1 MVQRLAPDHVAI
13 YGIDRILK
21 LWSITNE
28 TDMTARL
35 THKMKLNKDLLS
47 IQYCSK
53 NATIV
58 YMDAELTIG
67 AIPMTLA
74 NLKAEVDEVE
84 SEMDI
89 DEADLL
95 ENLSLSEEAV
105 EEKKSDKMASQAD
118 VKSHKSVEKKPKQA
132 AAS

>member
-1 MVQRLAPDHVAI
+1 MVQRLAPGHVAT

-28 TDMTARL
+28 SDMTAKL
-35 THKMKLNKDLLS
+35 THKMKLSKDLLS
-47 IQYCSK
+47 IQYCPK

-58 YMDAELTIG
+58 YMDAELSIG

-95 ENLSLSEEAV
+95 DNLSMSEEAV
-105 EEKKSDKMASQAD
+105 EEKKSDKIAS
-118 VKSHKSVEKKPKQA
+118 
-132 AAS
+132 